1 MASNRRRHQRVKPKQ
16 LISRVQGGDAL
27 HIGLVVENIS
37 VGGAFV
43 RCASPMR
50 VGTRVKLELQRP
62 GASTPITVSGV
73 VASAVNPAQAAERKV
88 SAGMG
93 IAFDAMP
100 PHVEA
105 RIESIIGASNPEAL
119 KVKVDSS
126 EETNTAPVVRGSD
139 EVPLLRPPRAHT
151 SDVLQRPPTREGIPV
166 QAPTPSQPM
175 RAIAAGGLSPE
186 VSAQLNKLL
195 RQVSGFAE
203 ELAKKDR
210 EIDRLRAENQRL
222 KEMMKRGR

>member
-27 HIGLVVENIS
+27 HIGLVVENLS

-62 GASTPITVSGV
+62 GAPTPITVAGV
-73 VASAVNPAQAAERKV
+73 VASALNPAQAAERKV

-105 RIESIIGASNPEAL
+105 RIEGIIGASNPEAL
-119 KVKVDSS
+119 KVTVDSS
-126 EETNTAPVVRGSD
+126 EETNTAPVRSSD
-139 EVPLLRPPRAHT
+139 ELPLVRPRAHT

-222 KEMMKRGR
+222 KEMMKRGRP

>member
-1 MASNRRRHQRVKPKQ
+1 MANNRRRHQRVKPKQ
-16 LISRVQGGDAL
+16 LISRVQGGEAL

-62 GASTPITVSGV
+62 GATTPILVNGV
-73 VASAVNPAQAAERKV
+73 VTSTLNPAQAAERKV
-88 SAGMG
+88 SPGMG
-93 IAFDAMP
+93 VAFDAMP

-105 RIESIIGASNPEAL
+105 RIEGIIGAANPEAL
-119 KVKVDSS
+119 KANVDSS
-126 EETNTAPVVRGSD
+126 EETNTTPVRSSD
-139 EVPLLRPPRAHT
+139 EIPLMRPRAHT

-166 QAPTPSQPM
+166 QAPTPSQPL
-175 RAIAAGGLSPE
+175 RAVGVGGLSPE

-195 RQVSGFAE
+195 RQVAGFAE

-210 EIDRLRAENQRL
+210 EIDRLREENARL
-222 KEMMKRGR
+222 KEMMRRGR

>member
-16 LISRVQGGDAL
+16 LVGRVQGGEAL

-50 VGTRVKLELQRP
+50 VATRVKLELYRP
-62 GASTPITVSGV
+62 GAASPIQVNGV
-73 VASAVNPAQAAERKV
+73 VASTVTPSEAAARKV
-88 SAGMG
+88 SPGMG

-105 RIESIIGASNPEAL
+105 RIEGIIGATNPAAL
-119 KVKVDSS
+119 KVDLDASGP
-126 EETNTAPVVRGSD
+126 TAQLPVRSSD
-139 EVPLLRPPRAHT
+139 EIPVLRPRAQT

-166 QAPTPSQPM
+166 QAPTPSQPL
-175 RAIAAGGLSPE
+175 RAVGIGGLSPE

-195 RQVSGFAE
+195 RQVAGFAE

-210 EIDRLRAENQRL
+210 EIDRLRDENEKL
-222 KEMMKRGR
+222 KAQLTRRR